1 MTTQRFAAIDVL
13 RGLTL
18 ALMILVNTPGS
29 WAHVYPPLLH
39 AHWHGVTPT
48 DFIFP
53 FFLFIVGAAMFY
65 SLKHARISDTIPW
78 FKIIKRTALL
88 FLIGVAL
95 NIYPFTS
102 PAEDWRVMGVLQ
114 RIALCYFFAA
124 ILIIKLPTKALL
136 FASAGLLIF
145 YWSLLVF
152 GSSEPYSLEHNL
164 VRKIDLLVF
173 GASHLYL
180 GTGIAFDPE
189 GLLATL
195 SATVTVLSGYFSCL
209 WLQNLNG
216 HDKQIR
222 ALLLGAVALTIASLM
237 WQLVHPINKS
247 LWTGSFVLLTTAG
260 AWCVLAVIIWA
271 WEIKNWRM
279 GLEAMRIFGTNPLFI
294 YILSWLIA
302 ATLAS
307 VISLDVGG
315 QQVSGYD
322 AGFIYLN
329 QWLNPNNA
337 SLAFALINVAVLY
350 LIALFMYRKNIFIKL

>member
-1 MTTQRFAAIDVL
+1 MTMQRFAAIDVL

-29 WAHVYPPLLH
+29 WSHVYAPLLH
-39 AHWHGVTPT
+39 AHWNGATPT

-65 SLKHARISDTIPW
+65 SLKQARLSNTIPW

-88 FLIGVAL
+88 FLIGLVL

-124 ILIIKLPTKALL
+124 ILIIKIPTKTLIIT
-136 FASAGLLIF
+136 SAGLLIF

-152 GSSEPYSLEHNL
+152 GSAEPYSLENNV
-164 VRKIDLLVF
+164 VRKIDLLLI
-173 GASHLYL
+173 GASHLYQ
-180 GTGIAFDPE
+180 GTGVAFDPE
-189 GLLATL
+189 GLLGTL
-195 SATVTVLSGYFSCL
+195 SATVTTLSGYLSCL
-209 WLQNLNG
+209 WLQNINSHG
-216 HDKQIR
+216 KQIR
-222 ALLLGAVALTIASLM
+222 ALLFGAVALTIASML

-247 LWTGSFVLLTTAG
+247 LWTGSYVLLTTAG
-260 AWCVLAVIIWA
+260 AWCLLAVIIWA

-279 GLEAMRIFGTNPLFI
+279 GLESMRIFGTNPLFI

-302 ATLAS
+302 STLAS
-307 VISLDVGG
+307 VIEFEWNGKTLSA
-315 QQVSGYD
+315 YD
-322 AGFIYLN
+322 AGFLWLN
-329 QWLNPNNA
+329 QFLSANNA
-337 SLAFALINVAVLY
+337 SLAFALINVAALY